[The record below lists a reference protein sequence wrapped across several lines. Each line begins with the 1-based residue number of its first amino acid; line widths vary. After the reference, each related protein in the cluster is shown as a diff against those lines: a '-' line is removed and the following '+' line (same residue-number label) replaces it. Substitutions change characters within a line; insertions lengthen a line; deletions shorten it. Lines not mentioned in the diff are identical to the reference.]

1 MSNTELMKQAWQQV
15 VEARKK
21 YIVPQGV
28 EIEPF
33 NRRKEMVMCSLLIE
47 TMEENGATR
56 DELMNAL
63 LYCGIVLDAEKFH
76 LDWRKAYDDYGI
88 DALCE
93 KYVTPNMVAPNIKEE
108 NNEN

>member
-1 MSNTELMKQAWQQV
+1 MSNTELMKQAWQQIA
-15 VEARKK
+15 EARDK
-21 YIVPQGV
+21 YVVPKEV
-28 EIEPF
+28 EIEPL
-33 NRRKEMVMCSLLIE
+33 NRQKEMVMCSLLIE

-63 LYCGIVLDAEKFH
+63 LYCGIVLDTDKFH

-93 KYVTPNMVAPNIKEE
+93 KYVTPNMINKEIG
-108 NNEN
+108 NAQN